1 VKHRELSQNHE
12 LYSSGCV
19 DSFLLNIFINS
30 IIVLLNSE
38 MKMMKRLLFTKN
50 INTNNQNESIL
61 ENISI
66 SIECAVQVSSTRA
79 LSRGKLSFLPSF
91 FLILIS
97 LFGIL
102 GNVWGQCTNC
112 NSNYPTGTFSTTSST
127 WTNVA
132 ANIYGGEYAYYNVS
146 IGSTYQWQTCGVA
159 SYDTQLT
166 LRQGSN
172 CSGTYLGYSD
182 DACGTQ
188 SQITWTATFTGTV
201 TVLLSQYNC
210 SNNTTN
216 TTVQWR
222 CSNYVPPCTAP
233 TLGTLTNGT
242 ARDFCNSSGN
252 YGSGGANISVPT
264 VSGQSGTVVWDWG
277 SNNGVWNNNWVTAA
291 AAGTCCFPKKVG
303 TSNGDADRIRYRVTN
318 ACGEVTSST
327 ILINNYYNDAPTSLG
342 ASENNFCSTD
352 GGTINLTAT
361 FPSSINMR
369 GTVKFYS
376 GSCGGTLLGSVT
388 PSAGSSTATLNI
400 AKPTS
405 TTTYFARYET
415 GVYTGCSNTACSQV
429 TVTVVQASG
438 NPSVYGSNVWNV
450 YCYNGNN
457 FENYRG
463 FYTENNLSFGTYNR
477 WSQTGNPTTANTN
490 SGSAYSGCSLNN
502 DNHSYI
508 YKRQGFTPGLYSIDV
523 NRDDEY
529 ILLIDGSQ
537 VATGGC
543 CGWAYGVWSGQ
554 LTASSTVEIRLREYT
569 GDSYLGANINLQ
581 CTFPTAPGFGSN
593 TWNVLGY
600 RHSGYNFA
608 NLSTLSNHTYYGY
621 YTNSTVDIVSTNQW
635 CNECS
640 PSNASGWTGC
650 TLGSDNHTV
659 VYKRQ
664 GFPSAAY
671 QIDLNGHD
679 DGVQCYVNGVLVY
692 QIDGCCADR
701 GVIWSGMLCGTSTV
715 EFRVME
721 GGGGSNLSVDFIETV
736 VTANAGSDATI
747 CAGNSTQLNGSA
759 NTFLGVLT
767 STSNNTSGAISDYVN
782 LDRTISISGTN
793 ANAIDLSSVSLNL
806 THTWDSDLS
815 ITLIA
820 PNGSFIDLSSN
831 NGGSGDNYTNTVFST
846 SGGAITS
853 GSAPFTGTFSP
864 EQPFSN
870 LTGSADGIWTL
881 RIYDGASGDG
891 GTLSNWT
898 LSIPNRITPSYSW
911 SPGSGLSAT
920 NVANPTATPA
930 ATTNYTLSA
939 TNNGCSVTDDVLVTV
954 NTLSTAPSISG
965 TSTICTGASTTLTA
979 SGGTNGTGATVNW
992 YSGPNGTGTFLGTGN
1007 SISVSPVSSTTI
1019 YARREGTCNSTTDA
1033 LINITVNPT
1042 SVAGSVSANQTICA
1056 GTTPANITLT
1066 GNTGTI
1072 QWQVSTDN
1080 STFSNIVGA
1089 TASPLTSA
1097 QLGALSSTRY
1107 YRAMVTSGV
1116 CVSAYSS
1123 SVAVI
1128 VSSSPTTA
1136 NAGPDQTGSST
1147 CGLTSVTLAGNTP
1160 TVGTGAWSIISGTG
1174 GSVTTVSSA
1183 TSAFS
1188 GTAGSTYTL
1197 RWTVS
1202 NSPCAAST
1210 DDVMI
1215 TFNRNPTTANAGADQ
1230 TGAGTCGLTSVT
1242 LAGNAPTVG
1251 TGAWSIISGTGG
1263 TVTTA
1268 SSATSTFTG
1277 TAGSTYTLR
1286 WTISNSPCTTSTDDL
1301 VITFNQNPTTANA
1314 GPDQTSSSTCGLT
1327 SVTLAGNA
1335 PTVGTGAWSIISGT
1349 GGSVTT
1355 ASSAT
1360 STFSGTAGSTYTLRW
1375 TISNSPCTASTDDVV
1390 ITFNQNPT
1398 TANAGADQT
1407 GSSTCGLTSVTLAG
1421 NTPTVG
1427 TGAWSIIS
1435 GTGGSVTTASS
1446 ATSTFSGT
1454 AGSTYTLRWTVSN
1467 SPCTASTDDVIVTFG
1482 ALPTAAN
1489 AGSDQSGANTCG
1501 RSIVTLA
1508 GNAPTGLESGVWDV
1522 ISASGQAP
1530 GTGVVNSVSE
1540 YNSTFTGVP
1549 GATYTLRWTLTK
1561 GACTAYDDVSITL
1574 TQPTTPDYTPSNG
1587 DLLWGGL
1594 TDNGWS
1600 TSSNWY
1606 QYNASQVVNNVQ
1618 TSAWERL
1625 TTGEPSGTS
1634 KVMIMQGDGTC
1645 RHSTNMP
1652 SLSLSETVNNL
1663 TVSTGATLNL
1673 SNGSMSVKGDVIN
1686 YGTINPGT
1694 GTLSFDA
1701 TSGNQTIG
1709 GTQAILLNNL
1719 TLDKQAGDLNI
1730 TTPIIVK
1737 GTLNM
1742 ARGNINNSA
1751 ILTVGENSSTT
1762 GSIQHANG
1770 TILGQLRR
1778 YFDADATPGSGY
1790 YFPVGN
1796 TSNTR
1801 GATIDFTS
1809 SPGSNQ
1815 YLTVQYV
1822 SGYAGGATPLYT
1834 GLPLTTAD
1842 GVLIQN
1848 FDNEGYWEINPTAD
1862 NYNSS
1867 INSAP
1872 YSISLQMKNL
1882 TGVNDRSTVRIIK
1895 AAGSSTPAQH
1905 HNTWSALT
1913 FGATPVTG
1921 TSNTDFSVTGTSTGF
1936 SWFGAGSGNNNPL
1949 PVELLS
1955 FTGLCDEGIINLT
1968 WQTASEFNSSHFD
1981 VEKSRDGENWQL
1993 LTTLPSAGTSNE
2005 LITYQ
2010 STDQNGTEGNN
2021 YFRLRQVDI
2030 DGTEKLYDPIN
2041 VSCSEVT
2048 TGYFSSFPNPSG
2060 TSFQVVVNN
2069 KELIGACTLNMV
2081 DASGKVIEQRTI
2093 DVKEGI
2099 NLFVINQ
2106 ELNPGIYFLNIT
2118 NGAKST
2124 QILRHAVK

>member
-1 VKHRELSQNHE
+1 MN
-12 LYSSGCV
+12 SSIPTITSNAGEA
-19 DSFLLNIFINS
+19 LT
-30 IIVLLNSE
+30 VL
-38 MKMMKRLLFTKN
+38 F
-50 INTNNQNESIL
+50 
-61 ENISI
+61 
-66 SIECAVQVSSTRA
+66 
-79 LSRGKLSFLPSF
+79 
-91 FLILIS
+91 
-97 LFGIL
+97 
-102 GNVWGQCTNC
+102 
-112 NSNYPTGTFSTTSST
+112 
-127 WTNVA
+127 
-132 ANIYGGEYAYYNVS
+132 
-146 IGSTYQWQTCGVA
+146 
-159 SYDTQLT
+159 
-166 LRQGSN
+166 
-172 CSGTYLGYSD
+172 YSD
-182 DACGTQ
+182 V
-188 SQITWTATFTGTV
+188 SVTGEGFSITV
-201 TVLLSQYNC
+201 TYSGSC
-210 SNNTTN
+210 CAS
-216 TTVQWR
+216 
-222 CSNYVPPCTAP
+222 P
-233 TLGTLTNGT
+233 TLGTLSNGSS
-242 ARDFCNSSGN
+242 RDFCNSSGN
-252 YGSGGANISVPT
+252 YGSGGANIAVPT

-291 AAGTCCFPKKVG
+291 SAGTCCFPKKIG

-318 ACGEVTSST
+318 SCGEVTSAT
-327 ILINNYYNDAPTSLG
+327 ILINNYHNDAPSSL
-342 ASENNFCSTD
+342 ASSDNNICSTD
-352 GGTINLTAT
+352 GGTLNLTAT

-376 GSCGGTLLGSVT
+376 GSCGGTLLGSVS
-388 PSAGSSTATLNI
+388 PSAGSTTAVLNI

-405 TTTYFARYET
+405 TTTYYARYEP
-415 GVYTGCSNTACSQV
+415 GVYTGCANTACAQV
-429 TVTVVQASG
+429 TVTVNPASG
-438 NPSVYGSNVWNV
+438 NPSVFGSNVWNV

-457 FENYRG
+457 FETYRG

-477 WSQTGNPTTANTN
+477 WLQSGNPTTTNTA
-490 SGSAYSGCSLNN
+490 SGSAYSGCSINN

-508 YKRQGFTPGLYSIDV
+508 YKRQGFTPGLYSIDI

-529 ILLIDGSQ
+529 ILLVDGTQ

-554 LTASSTVEIRLREYT
+554 LTASSTIEIRLREYT

-581 CTFPTAPGFGSN
+581 CTFPAAPGFGSN

-608 NLSTLSNHTYYGY
+608 NLSSLTNHTYYGY
-621 YTNSTVDIVSTNQW
+621 YSNSTVDIVSTNQW
-635 CNECS
+635 CSDCS
-640 PSNASGWTGC
+640 PSNTAGWSGC
-650 TLGSDNHTV
+650 TLPSDYHTV

-664 GFPSAAY
+664 GFPTAAY

-701 GVIWSGMLCGTSTV
+701 GVIWTGMLCASSTV

-721 GGGGSNLSVDFIETV
+721 GAGGSNLSVDFIETT
-736 VTANAGSDATI
+736 VTPNAGSDVTI

-759 NTFLGVLT
+759 
-767 STSNNTSGAISDYVN
+767 STPSSNSP
-782 LDRTISISGTN
+782 
-793 ANAIDLSSVSLNL
+793 
-806 THTWDSDLS
+806 
-815 ITLIA
+815 ITLNFNPTFIGDEA
-820 PNGSFIDLSSN
+820 RWVIEDMNGLILAS
-831 NGGSGDNYTNTVFST
+831 GGPYNTTGNQVYTNTFNVPIRLRIRTDGTYNDNTATWSLFCNGS
-846 SGGAITS
+846 SIGS
-853 GSAPFTGTFSP
+853 GSINGGQNTVV
-864 EQPFSN
+864 QSN
-870 LTGSADGIWTL
+870 VSCNSSI
-881 RIYDGASGDG
+881 S
-891 GTLSNWT
+891 LSY
-898 LSIPNRITPSYSW
+898 SYSW
-911 SPGSGLSAT
+911 SPGTGLSAA
-920 NVANPTATPA
+920 NVANPTATPS
-930 ATTNYTLSA
+930 ATTTYTLSA
-939 TNNGCSVTDDVLVTV
+939 SNSGCSVTDDVLVTV

-965 TSTICTGASTTLTA
+965 TSTICIGSSTTLTA
-979 SGGTNGTGATVNW
+979 SGGTNGTGATINW
-992 YSGPNGTGTFLGTGN
+992 YSGPNGTGTLLGTGN
-1007 SISVSPVSSTTI
+1007 SITVSPVSATTI
-1019 YARREGTCNSTTDA
+1019 YARREGTCNISTDGSIA
-1033 LINITVNPT
+1033 ITVNPT
-1042 SVAGSVSANQTICA
+1042 SVAGSVSSNQSICS
-1056 GTTPANITLT
+1056 GSSPANITLT
-1066 GNTGTI
+1066 SNTGNI
-1072 QWQVSTDN
+1072 QWQVSSDN
-1080 STFSNIVGA
+1080 SSFSNVVGA

-1097 QLGALSSTRY
+1097 QMGALTATRY

-1116 CVSAYSS
+1116 CASVYSS
-1123 SVAVI
+1123 SVTVN
-1128 VSSSPTTA
+1128 VSSVPTVS
-1136 NAGPDQTGSST
+1136 NAGPDQTGLST
-1147 CGLTSVTLAGNTP
+1147 CGLTQVTLAGNTP
-1160 TVGTGAWSIISGTG
+1160 TVGTGAWSI
-1174 GSVTTVSSA
+1174 
-1183 TSAFS
+1183 
-1188 GTAGSTYTL
+1188 
-1197 RWTVS
+1197 
-1202 NSPCAAST
+1202 
-1210 DDVMI
+1210 
-1215 TFNRNPTTANAGADQ
+1215 Q
-1230 TGAGTCGLTSVT
+1230 
-1242 LAGNAPTVG
+1242 
-1251 TGAWSIISGTGG
+1251 SGTGG
-1263 TVTTA
+1263 T
-1268 SSATSTFTG
+1268 
-1277 TAGSTYTLR
+1277 
-1286 WTISNSPCTTSTDDL
+1286 
-1301 VITFNQNPTTANA
+1301 
-1314 GPDQTSSSTCGLT
+1314 
-1327 SVTLAGNA
+1327 
-1335 PTVGTGAWSIISGT
+1335 
-1349 GGSVTT
+1349 VTT

-1375 TISNSPCTASTDDVV
+1375 TISNSPCTASTDDVIV
-1390 ITFNQNPT
+1390 TFNRNPT
-1398 TANAGADQT
+1398 ASNAGADQT
-1407 GSSTCGLTSVTLAG
+1407 GSATCGLTQVTLAG

-1427 TGAWSIIS
+1427 TGAWSIQS
-1435 GTGGSVTTASS
+1435 GTGGTVTTASS

-1454 AGSTYTLRWTVSN
+1454 AGSTYTLRWTISN
-1467 SPCTASTDDVIVTFG
+1467 NPCTASTDDVIVAFG

-1501 RSIVTLA
+1501 RSTVTLA

-1540 YNSTFTGVP
+1540 YNSLFTGVP